1 MALTDAKIRNLKPKD
16 RPYKIA
22 DFDGLYIHVTPKGSK
37 LWRFKYR
44 ILGKEKLLAIGIY
57 PAVSLLTARKA
68 RDDAR
73 IQVVSGIDPS
83 QLKRESFLA
92 DKDLQNRTFGK
103 VAKMYLNKIEKEGR
117 AEATMKKNRW
127 YLDMAISDFGN
138 RPLSEITSPIVLRC
152 LRKPEGR
159 GHYETARRL
168 RSSIGAVFRHA
179 IAIGQTDNDPT
190 FALQGALIRPTVV
203 SRAAIIDKKK
213 LGGLMRAIDGFQG
226 QAITKIA
233 LEMLAIVAT
242 RPGELRHA
250 VWSEFDFEENIWTIP
265 AQRMK
270 MRKPHKV
277 PLTKRVIELLNQL
290 REITGYGALLFPSIR
305 SSKRPMSENTLNA
318 ALRRMGYSG
327 EEMTAHGF
335 RASFSTLANESGL
348 WNPDAIERALAH
360 VEKNEVRR
368 AYARGE
374 HWDERVRLAD
384 WWAGFLGEMRAGN
397 DK

>member
-1 MALTDAKIRNLKPKD
+1 MALTDAKIRNLKPKE

-22 DFDGLYIHVTPKGSK
+22 DFDGLYVHVTAKGSK
-37 LWRFKYR
+37 LWRMKYR
-44 ILGKEKLLAIGIY
+44 ISGKEKLLAIGTY
-57 PAVSLLTARKA
+57 PEVSLLAARKA

-73 IQVVSGIDPS
+73 TQIANGVDPS
-83 QLKRESFLA
+83 QLKRENAFT
-92 DKDLQNRTFGK
+92 DKDLQSRTFSK
-103 VAKMYLNKIEKEGR
+103 VAEMYLNKIEKEGR

-127 YLDMAISDFGN
+127 YLDMAIADFGN

-159 GHYETARRL
+159 RHYETARRL

-179 IAIGQTDNDPT
+179 IATGLADNDPT

-203 SRAAIIDKKK
+203 SRAAITDKKK

-226 QAITKIA
+226 QVTTKIA

-250 VWSEFDFEENIWTIP
+250 VWSEFDFDESIWTIP

-270 MRKPHKV
+270 MRIPHKV
-277 PLTKRVIELLNQL
+277 PLTKRVVELLEDL
-290 REITGYGALLFPSIR
+290 RKLTGYGDLLFPSIR

-327 EEMTAHGF
+327 DEMTSHGF

-374 HWDERVRLAD
+374 HWDERVRLAG
-384 WWAGFLGEMRAGN
+384 WWAGFLTEL
-397 DK
+397 KETY